1 MRIKELMSHP
11 VVTCPNSTT
20 LEHAARL
27 MWEYDCGIIPIVN
40 DDGRLVGV
48 VTDRDICMAGYTQG
62 LPLRQIPVVTA
73 MASQVVAAHADDDV
87 ESVEAL
93 MRDYKVRRIPIL
105 DSEGRPV
112 GIASMNDLA
121 RLAARVHKSVV
132 DRDVVET
139 LAAVSQPRS
148 TGTAGARPVL
158 AG

>member
-1 MRIKELMSHP
+1 MRIKELMNHP
-11 VVTCPNSTT
+11 VVACPNTAT
-20 LEHAARL
+20 LDDAARL

-62 LPLRQIPVVTA
+62 RPLREMPVVSA
-73 MASQVVAAHADDDV
+73 MASQVVAAHADDGV

-121 RLAARVHKSVV
+121 RLAARMHKSVV
-132 DRDVVET
+132 DRDMVET
-139 LAAVSQPRS
+139 LAAVCQPRA
-148 TGTAGARPVL
+148 GTSAARAAL